1 MKAVFENIQ
10 DYIAQFPADIQNR
23 LQTIRTLGHTII
35 PNAQEAIKYNMPTL
49 MVNNKNVFHF
59 AAFKHH
65 IGIYPLPHTI
75 EVLQNEISG
84 YVQGKGSIQF
94 PNEKPLPIELIKT
107 IITVR
112 FQELSSKNQT

>member
-1 MKAVFENIQ
+1 MKAVIDNVQ
-10 DYIAQFPADIQNR
+10 DYIAQFPVDIQNR

-35 PNAQEAIKYNMPTL
+35 PNAEEAIKYNMPTL

-75 EVLQNEISG
+75 KVLQKELSG
-84 YVQGKGSIQF
+84 FAKGKGSIQF
-94 PNEKPLPIELIKT
+94 PHDTPLPLELIKK
-107 IITVR
+107 IITIR
-112 FQELSSKNQT
+112 FQELSSQNQT

>member
-1 MKAVFENIQ
+1 MKAVIENIQ

-35 PNAQEAIKYNMPTL
+35 PNAEEAIKYNMPTL

-65 IGIYPLPHTI
+65 IGIYPLPYTI
-75 EVLQNEISG
+75 EVLQKEISG
-84 YVQGKGSIQF
+84 YSQGKGSIQF
-94 PNEKPLPIELIKT
+94 PNEKPLPVELIKT

-112 FQELSSKNQT
+112 FQELSSQNQT